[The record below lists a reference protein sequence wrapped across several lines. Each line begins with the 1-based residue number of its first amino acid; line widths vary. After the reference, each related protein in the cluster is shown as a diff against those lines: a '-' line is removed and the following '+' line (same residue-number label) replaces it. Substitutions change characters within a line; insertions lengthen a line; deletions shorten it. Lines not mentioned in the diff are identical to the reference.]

1 MFLILKTMYIVLIH
15 WFKGAPEIV
24 AVQRTRQYH
33 VRDSWKYYL
42 IDQRINNTSQWKLA
56 AYMQKKYK

>member
-1 MFLILKTMYIVLIH
+1 MCSTSSLYKRDVMFLILKTMYIVLIH

-33 VRDSWKYYL
+33 V
-42 IDQRINNTSQWKLA
+42 
-56 AYMQKKYK
+56 